1 MKYGFATVFL
11 LLTIPV
17 SSALSSV
24 EAQESTREICDAD
37 ICHVSITS
45 DGFMPKTLIVKVGTT
60 IVWTNNDDGRH
71 TVTSGSPGEVAA
83 PLKSLLLE
91 KDGTYEFTFDAAGSF
106 GGSYRYFDQV
116 TKTMRG
122 EIIVGAAEPQP
133 PTIEEPPEV
142 QTIKIDF
149 RDPESGVKSVSFSNG
164 EVKDMGINPE
174 SYSLIMNVET
184 EETNGMMDIVLDRN
198 LIDAKD
204 NSKDK
209 DFKVLINGEEGFYEE
224 TASTPD
230 ERTLQIVVPGRASNI
245 EILGT
250 QVVPHIMRA
259 NTAISDAETII
270 EDHKSNGIVVTD
282 AENKLAMAKDAF
294 DNGKYS
300 DSETLA
306 NDAKALSIKT
316 SEDASVASNAMNEA
330 STVITEIIDQGF
342 PVSIA
347 QEVFDQA
354 GQEYVKGNYAEAQ
367 SLAQQAVSEA
377 RQAKTIAMEANKE
390 ANSVATDSDS
400 PNQIYVITSVVAASA
415 AGAAGVFVYLRTRKI
430 HAKESTVSVPS
441 GELFLKEKRVIDL
454 NKMASHKSHLRDY
467 DKDVIIYIAENGGE
481 VFESE
486 IRDKFGIPRTSVWR
500 LVKRLEREELIEI
513 RKAGGQNLIR
523 IRQEFTK
530 TNGSST

>member
-11 LLTIPV
+11 LLTIAV
-17 SSALSSV
+17 SSVLSSV
-24 EAQESTREICDAD
+24 EAQESTREICEAD

-60 IVWTNNDDGRH
+60 VVWTNNDDGRH

-106 GGSYRYFDQV
+106 SGSYKYFDQV
-116 TKTMRG
+116 TKIMRG

-133 PTIEEPPEV
+133 PIEESPEV

-164 EVKDMGINPE
+164 MVKDMGINPD
-174 SYSLIMNVET
+174 SYSLIMTVET
-184 EETNGMMDIVLDRN
+184 DETNGMMDIVLDRN

-204 NSKDK
+204 NSKDT

-224 TASTPD
+224 TASTPE
-230 ERTLQIVVPGRASNI
+230 ERTLQIVVPGRASEI
-245 EILGT
+245 EIVGT

-270 EDHKSNGIVVTD
+270 EDHKSQGIVVSS

-300 DSETLA
+300 DAETLA
-306 NDAKALSIKT
+306 NDAKTLAIKT
-316 SEDASVASNAMNEA
+316 SEDASIASKAMNEA
-330 STVITEIIDQGF
+330 SAVITDISNQGF
-342 PVSIA
+342 DVSGA
-347 QEVFDQA
+347 QGVFDQA
-354 GQEYVKGNYAEAQ
+354 GQEYAKGNYNEAQ
-367 SLAQQAVSEA
+367 SLAQQAMSEA

-390 ANSVATDSDS
+390 ADSVTTDSGS

-430 HAKESTVSVPS
+430 HAKESTVNVAA

-454 NKMASHKSHLRDY
+454 NKIASHKSHLRDY

-530 TNGSST
+530 TNGNST

>member
-1 MKYGFATVFL
+1 MKYRFATVFL
-11 LLTIPV
+11 LLTIAV
-17 SSALSSV
+17 SSVLSSI

-45 DGFMPKTLIVKVGTT
+45 DGFMPKTLLIRVGTT
-60 IVWTNNDDGRH
+60 VIWTNNDDGRH
-71 TVTSGSPGEVAA
+71 TITSGSVGEVTA

-91 KDGTYEFTFDAAGSF
+91 KGGTYEFAFDAAGSF
-106 GGSYRYFDQV
+106 SGSYKYFDQV

-122 EIIVGAAEPQP
+122 EIIVGQAEPTP

-142 QTIKIDF
+142 QTIMIDF
-149 RDPESGVKSVSFSNG
+149 QNPESGVKSVSLSNG
-164 EVKDMGINPE
+164 MVNDMGIIPDA
-174 SYSLIMNVET
+174 YILIMSVET
-184 EETNGMMDIVLDRN
+184 KEVNGIMDIVLDRN

-204 NSKDK
+204 KNKDK
-209 DFKVLINGEEGFYEE
+209 DFMILINGREGFYEE
-224 TASTPD
+224 TSSTPD
-230 ERTLQIVVPGRASNI
+230 ERALQIVVPGRTNKI
-245 EILGT
+245 EIVGT

-259 NTAISDAETII
+259 NTAINDAETII
-270 EDHKSNGIVVTD
+270 EDHKSEGIVVTD

-300 DSETLA
+300 DAESLA
-306 NDAKALSIKT
+306 NDAKTLSIKT
-316 SEDASVASNAMNEA
+316 SEDASVASEAISEA
-330 STVITEIIDQGF
+330 SIVITDITNQGF
-342 PVSIA
+342 PVPTA

-354 GQEYVKGNYAEAQ
+354 GQEYAEGNYSEAL
-367 SLAQQAVSEA
+367 SLAQQAMSEA
-377 RQAKTIAMEANKE
+377 RLAKTIALEANKE
-390 ANSVATDSDS
+390 ANNVAADSDS

-415 AGAAGVFVYLRTRKI
+415 AGAAGVFVYLRTRKFR
-430 HAKESTVSVPS
+430 AVESTANVSS

-454 NKMASHKSHLRDY
+454 NKIASHKSHLRDY
-467 DKDVIIYIAENGGE
+467 DKDVIIFIAENGGE